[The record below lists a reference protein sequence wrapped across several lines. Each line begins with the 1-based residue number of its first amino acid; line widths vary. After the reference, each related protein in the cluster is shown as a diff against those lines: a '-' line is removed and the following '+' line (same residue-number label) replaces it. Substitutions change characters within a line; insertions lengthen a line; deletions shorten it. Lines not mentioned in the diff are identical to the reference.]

1 MVNRRAATMSPCAG
15 LSRMGW
21 LVVIAGIVLL
31 VIYAAPYIEEK
42 FNDTRNVRAMQNARL
57 IATIAADAQAA
68 GNVSIGTAGSLSNA
82 LDQMR
87 DGVTGEGALSTMRFS
102 IDNMN
107 QAQINEA
114 ELFLEWGGGTI
125 SYIGPG
131 SN

>member
-1 MVNRRAATMSPCAG
+1 
-15 LSRMGW
+15 MGW

-31 VIYAAPYIEEK
+31 VIYAARYIEEK